1 VIPAYCAAGTIA
13 DVLRALRD
21 AIPGAR
27 LIVVDDGSTDDT
39 SLRARP
45 LADELLR
52 HDDNLGKGRALRA
65 GIAAALD
72 RDADVVVT
80 IDADGQHDAADAPR
94 LLQALDDAD
103 VVVGQRI
110 RSSGMMP
117 VTRRVTNALSSAAIA
132 LVSGQRLHDTQ
143 SGFRAIRRRVLTAVA
158 PLRRPIRIRDR
169 LPRACLTTGVR
180 RSQRSGA
187 YTVRPTESFSGSARL
202 HSHCANHL
210 APSRHDQRETRYV
223 NATSLHE

>member
-1 VIPAYCAAGTIA
+1 
-13 DVLRALRD
+13 VLRALRD
-21 AIPGAR
+21 AIPRAR

-52 HDDNLGKGRALRA
+52 HDENLGKGRALRV
-65 GIAAALD
+65 GIAAALG

-158 PLRRPIRIRDR
+158 PCGDRYEYETDFLVRALRQGFVVRNVPVHTRYGPPSHFRAVRDSILIVQTIWR
-169 LPRACLTTGVR
+169 HRGTI
-180 RSQRSGA
+180 S
-187 YTVRPTESFSGSARL
+187 VRP
-202 HSHCANHL
+202 
-210 APSRHDQRETRYV
+210 
-223 NATSLHE
+223 AT